1 MVLDT
6 QGGPNWVNN
15 WCVAPIIVDPNQDEI
30 YYTPL
35 YYVMT
40 HFSKYIRPGAEIIDV
55 ENNDSD
61 LMVTAAQ
68 NPDNSIA
75 VVLFNEGKDEKSFN
89 IKLNEYSKIITISPQ
104 AIQTVI
110 INQ

>member
-1 MVLDT
+1 
-6 QGGPNWVNN
+6 
-15 WCVAPIIVDPNQDEI
+15 
-30 YYTPL
+30 
-35 YYVMT
+35 MT

-89 IKLNEYSKIITISPQ
+89 IKLNEYSKIITINPQ